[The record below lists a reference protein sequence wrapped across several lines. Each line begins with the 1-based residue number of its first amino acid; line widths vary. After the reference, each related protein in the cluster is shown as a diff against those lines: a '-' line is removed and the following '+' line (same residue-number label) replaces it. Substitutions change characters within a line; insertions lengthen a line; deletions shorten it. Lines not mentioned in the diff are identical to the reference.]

1 MHLSA
6 CSVSTNS
13 YLIFCLSRCIFNIL
27 FNTLDLLDPTQGYTY
42 SISFS
47 LSCLSVLQLC
57 LHSLHNNSTCDQHT
71 AHMHQW
77 MFVFP
82 TFLFF
87 CIDFT
92 HWNHQCEYLL
102 SYCWH
107 FHPVCCFHK
116 ICLEG
121 YWGCFKVVYLFLRSL
136 RSPLFMTWLLSLA

>member
-87 CIDFT
+87 ALISHTEIINVNICCLTAGISILYAVFIKSVLRDIGVASKWCI
-92 HWNHQCEYLL
+92 
-102 SYCWH
+102 
-107 FHPVCCFHK
+107 CF
-116 ICLEG
+116 
-121 YWGCFKVVYLFLRSL
+121 WD
-136 RSPLFMTWLLSLA
+136 P